1 MSTGVVPSLAW
12 PRIRSRLPA
21 RPNRMIVG
29 SLLARGH
36 GKMPLQEGS
45 AQSIRPLQ
53 LLSIMSLQV
62 ALVFSGCGVQRV
74 VVVVV
79 DAAVVVVDAPVVV
92 VVDAAVVVVD
102 APVVVVV
109 DAAVVVVDAAVVVV
123 VVAPVVVVVMVVEVV
138 VVVAGVPHPTMML

>member
-36 GKMPLQEGS
+36 GKMPLQSGS
-45 AQSIRPLQ
+45 AQSIRPSQ
-53 LLSIMSLQV
+53 SLSTMSLQAAV
-62 ALVFSGCGVQRV
+62 VFSGCGTQGV
-74 VVVVV
+74 V
-79 DAAVVVVDAPVVV
+79 VVVVDAPVVV
-92 VVDAAVVVVD
+92 VVDAPVVLVVD

-109 DAAVVVVDAAVVVV
+109 DA
-123 VVAPVVVVVMVVEVV
+123 PVV
-138 VVVAGVPHPTMML
+138 L